1 MREPK
6 PAYCNAYL
14 HCSQQD
20 IPFVLATKIYP
31 RGLVYKWD
39 GDNNSRSSPE
49 RAEFIY
55 YQDRKIL
62 LEIILRSTIKGTT
75 LP

>member
-1 MREPK
+1 MGNERAK
-6 PAYCNAYL
+6 TSILQCL
-14 HCSQQD
+14 
-20 IPFVLATKIYP
+20 LALLSTGHPLRVGHKIHP

-49 RAEFIY
+49 IAEFIY

-62 LEIILRSTIKGTT
+62 LEII
-75 LP
+75 